1 MVRVSS
7 YLILIAALS
16 LSSCSDP
23 TGAAT
28 TTTTSRA
35 STTSDVDTGP
45 SVVAVETE
53 STEVGRYDLVELT
66 VDLQANYDNPFDQRE
81 VSLDATFSHQGGTN
95 LSIPGFWDGE
105 EEWRV
110 RFTPTE
116 SGLWTYRIA
125 VTDASGTSDPAEGS
139 ITVAPSDHRGF
150 LRIGDQ
156 VDPEYSPRYFT
167 YEDGTPW
174 YGRGHADLDMS
185 LGGADPSGKGLRKF
199 SEMAETG
206 ENYEMWWPLW
216 GNNFIQS
223 TYSSYSQAQ
232 MEIIDFV
239 MGDAE
244 AKDVAVIFTV
254 WGHQFLRTGAHE
266 WGDDRWGF
274 NGFNDLTDIRG
285 FFTDPEAWAW
295 QENLYRYV
303 IARWSYSPA
312 LVMWQTVTEINGTES
327 YEDTDPWH
335 DKVNAYFQDNDPYR
349 HPTTATKSGAEDWPE
364 GHSVMDV
371 PQVHIYHVFGENP
384 IADTL
389 HFVEWT
395 QLMWD
400 RERKPNWAG
409 EYGNEVQVSYPEFMH
424 NANWAS
430 LVAGAALTPTEWNDQ
445 RAFGTFDDAMQQDM
459 RRFADFVEQV
469 PLVVYD
475 PERVEIASSDPDV
488 RGWGLAGDRG
498 GVVWV
503 QDFSLDGVGMEEIRA
518 DQTVRSDVT
527 VTVDALAAGTWT
539 ASPFNT
545 WSGEWLGE
553 IVFECAGGP
562 CQITLPEFHSDLAL
576 HLER

>member
-1 MVRVSS
+1 MRVSS

-45 SVVAVETE
+45 SVLAVETE

-66 VDLQANYDNPFDQRE
+66 VDLQASYDNPFDQRE

-105 EEWRV
+105 GEWRV

-156 VDPEYSPRYFT
+156 VDPEYSPRYFA

-349 HPTTATKSGAEDWPE
+349 HPTTANKSGAEDWPE

-400 RERKPNWAG
+400 REMKPNWAG

>member
-1 MVRVSS
+1 MRVSS
-7 YLILIAALS
+7 YLIVIAALS

-35 STTSDVDTGP
+35 STTSEVDTGP
-45 SVVAVETE
+45 SVLAVETE

-66 VDLQANYDNPFDQRE
+66 VDLQASYDNPFDQRE

-156 VDPEYSPRYFT
+156 VDPEYSPRYFA

-400 RERKPNWAG
+400 REMKPNWAG